1 RGLPR
6 TSGSFSI
13 AALRI
18 LASPLGE
25 SVSPVIS
32 GTTFERS
39 RMRPWESMI
48 PGFSRPLGP
57 KRTSF
62 MNSPWGLGLFG
73 AWIMRRLSV
82 RGKKAAERW
91 SFHCQSN
98 QRARQTRS
106 ATSPACAGAKTP
118 SARRDCA
125 ACRGIPLQGNPTA
138 GVSVAAPCALYLLPM
153 GNRCA
158 DIVQGRLFTRR
169 FRLQWALCADR
180 LASCT
185 WSVRL
190 AASDTGS
197 GADTMA
203 SPLPGLCRVIGLN
216 WGVRR
221 GWRKLASFAFGGS
234 HHARIEPASDEQALP
249 GDIAGLRRA
258 QKSASR
264 AELSRRTESLS
275 RHARH
280 PLVSG
285 RVDRDAALL
294 GGHCHVGGE
303 SFGVESAGQKKI
315 DRDVGGGDRARD
327 AGEKR
332 GQACARPRREIE
344 PGERH
349 LHRA

>member
-1 RGLPR
+1 MRLPTAPTQGPSRGLPR
-6 TSGSFSI
+6 TSGNFSI

-18 LASPLGE
+18 LASPLGA

-62 MNSPWGLGLFG
+62 MDSPWGLGLFG

-98 QRARQTRS
+98 QRERQTRS
-106 ATSPACAGAKTP
+106 APLPHARERKHRVRGVIVQPAGE
-118 SARRDCA
+118 S
-125 ACRGIPLQGNPTA
+125 TA
-138 GVSVAAPCALYLLPM
+138 GVSAAGPCTLYLLPM

-169 FRLQWALCADR
+169 FRLQWPPCADR

-221 GWRKLASFAFGGS
+221 GRRKLASFAFGGS
-234 HHARIEPASDEQALP
+234 HHAGIEPAIDEQALP

-264 AELSRRTESLS
+264 AELSRR
-275 RHARH
+275 
-280 PLVSG
+280 
-285 RVDRDAALL
+285 
-294 GGHCHVGGE
+294 
-303 SFGVESAGQKKI
+303 
-315 DRDVGGGDRARD
+315 
-327 AGEKR
+327 
-332 GQACARPRREIE
+332 
-344 PGERH
+344 
-349 LHRA
+349 

>member
-1 RGLPR
+1 MRLPTAPTQGPSRGLPR
-6 TSGSFSI
+6 TSGNFSI

-18 LASPLGE
+18 LASPLGA

-32 GTTFERS
+32 GTAFGRW
-39 RMRPWESMI
+39 RLRPWESMI

-62 MNSPWGLGLFG
+62 MDSPWGLGLFG

-98 QRARQTRS
+98 QRERQTRS

-125 ACRGIPLQGNPTA
+125 ACRGIHCRCVRSGAMHPI
-138 GVSVAAPCALYLLPM
+138 SVAYGQQMRGYRSRAPIYA
-153 GNRCA
+153 
-158 DIVQGRLFTRR
+158 T
-169 FRLQWALCADR
+169 FRLQWAPCADR

-221 GWRKLASFAFGGS
+221 GRRKLASFAFGGS
-234 HHARIEPASDEQALP
+234 HHAGIEPAIDEQALP

-303 SFGVESAGQKKI
+303 SFGVE
-315 DRDVGGGDRARD
+315 
-327 AGEKR
+327 
-332 GQACARPRREIE
+332 
-344 PGERH
+344 
-349 LHRA
+349 